1 MSNRDFILKIGG
13 KVDPSLTKSF
23 NQSSKE
29 VKKLSNHIKKVKD
42 INFAKGSE
50 EVRKLSDEM
59 KNLKTAS
66 REVSKLEEKSKKLE
80 TQFTQSRKTYSEQQ
94 RSLFE
99 LTKKTKDLK
108 NVLERTSNPTKKM
121 VSEFKKAKLA
131 EDKLRDSTDKER
143 KSLTDMM
150 RKMKSVKQES
160 NRYGKSQEELSRQI
174 SQVSKRQNTLARSN
188 EMTKR
193 YKEQIKLSKEMKK
206 ALHQENQER
215 FKKFRDSNKE
225 KGRNS
230 LYRGAGQAV
239 ALGLGVKFAIDDE
252 SAFADV
258 KKTTGLQ
265 GEEALK
271 FKRDIL
277 GATKDLPL
285 FNNQIYEIAAAA
297 GQAGIK
303 MNELTKFTKDTAMV
317 SVAFDL
323 DTGQAGEMLSTWRQ
337 SFKMTQGEVIELAD
351 KMNYLGAKI
360 KASPEQ
366 IAKLTTRIGSLGKIA
381 NFSEAETAALGGTL
395 IALGV
400 SDTGR
405 AATGLQKVF
414 TTLSAGASASG
425 DKLKALQKLGLD
437 PLNLSVELQDDAT
450 GTMFKV
456 FQRIKELD
464 KSEQLAVTK
473 QLFGEEALTTV
484 PLLTD
489 NLEFLGDNLKLV
501 KDKAG
506 YSGSSMSELQNKM
519 DTTSSSMKV
528 AIRSSRQ
535 LVMSFTSLMLPAIK
549 TTTKGITS
557 LTDGINSFTENH
569 PEMSKAVAYGVTGLV
584 GLRLASGGARLGLE
598 QVFKMKDDY
607 KAFMSAGKKIKEW
620 KQWGPVISNSKTKFK
635 SLFNGVKTHGGTAF
649 NFLTTNSKRSF
660 QAFKVGASVAGRKGA
675 DAFRLFT
682 QVGGTTFKTLGSGL
696 TSLGRSGM
704 ALLFSPWG
712 LAFVALA
719 GGVYLI
725 YKNWDKVKEGLVK
738 AKTKTIELWNTFKE
752 SPIGK
757 LFEYSPLGMWIKG
770 VKKLYGYW
778 KKIKGVKAK
787 EIPPLQQVKTLNLK
801 KDKHLRREKP
811 NSKSALSGNW
821 NGAAY
826 AKGGVVSNPHL
837 ALVGDGR
844 TPESIIPHD
853 GSKQS
858 KSLWYNAGSKLGMF
872 AGKGIPALASSVK
885 EKVLKTNIENK
896 IELKIDHN
904 PTFIGNMDNIG
915 ELLKNS
921 NEDLV
926 KLIEETLEKML
937 NKNTKLE
944 RRGSFD

>member
-1 MSNRDFILKIGG
+1 MSIRDFILKIGG
-13 KVDPSLTKSF
+13 KLDPSLTKSF

-29 VKKLSNHIKKVKD
+29 VKKLSDHMKKVKD

-50 EVRKLSDEM
+50 EVRKLSSEM
-59 KNLKTAS
+59 KNLKTTS
-66 REVSKLEEKSKKLE
+66 REISKLEEKSKKLE
-80 TQFTQSRKTYSEQQ
+80 TQFTQGRKTYSEQQ

-99 LTKKTKDLK
+99 MTKKTKDLK
-108 NVLERTSNPTKKM
+108 NALEKTSNPTKKM
-121 VSEFKKAKLA
+121 VNEFQKAKLA
-131 EDKLRDSTDKER
+131 EDKLRASTEKER

-160 NRYGKSQEELSRQI
+160 NKYGLSQEELSKQI
-174 SQVSKRQNTLARSN
+174 SKVSKQQNRLARDT
-188 EMTKR
+188 EITKMYEER
-193 YKEQIKLSKEMKK
+193 IKLSKEMKK

-230 LYRGAGQAV
+230 LYRGVGQAV
-239 ALGLGVKFAIDDE
+239 ALGVGVKFAIDDE

-265 GEEALK
+265 GKEALK

-277 GATKDLPL
+277 NATKELPL

-317 SVAFDL
+317 SVAFDM
-323 DTGQAGEMLSTWRQ
+323 DTDQAGDMLATWRQ
-337 SFKMTQGEVIELAD
+337 SFKMTQGEVVDLAD

-360 KASPEQ
+360 KASPAQ
-366 IAKLTTRIGSLGKIA
+366 IAELTTRIGSLGKIA

-395 IALGV
+395 VALGV

-437 PLNLSVELQDDAT
+437 PVDLSMELQDNAT

-456 FQRIKELD
+456 FQQIKELD

-489 NLEFLGDNLKLV
+489 NLKFLGDNLKLV
-501 KDKAG
+501 KDKSG
-506 YSGSSMSELQNKM
+506 YSGSSMSELKNKM
-519 DTTSSSMKV
+519 DTTASSMKV

-549 TTTKGITS
+549 STTTGITS

-569 PEMSKAVAYGVTGLV
+569 PGMSKAVAYGITGLV

-620 KQWGPVISNSKTKFK
+620 KQWGPVISGSKSKFN
-635 SLFNGVKTHGGTAF
+635 SLFTGIKTHGGTAF

-660 QAFKVGASVAGRKGA
+660 EAFKTGASIAGRKGA
-675 DAFRLFT
+675 DAFKLFT
-682 QVGGTTFKTLGSGL
+682 QVGGTAFKSLGSGMA
-696 TSLGRSGM
+696 SLGRSGM

-757 LFEYSPLGMWIKG
+757 IFEYSPLGMWIKG
-770 VKKLYGYW
+770 IKKLYGYW
-778 KKIKGVKAK
+778 KKIKGEKTNK
-787 EIPPLQQVKTLNLK
+787 IPPLQQIKRSNLIQNK
-801 KDKHLRREKP
+801 NPRRQ
-811 NSKSALSGNW
+811 NISSKSNLSGNW
-821 NGAAY
+821 TGPAY

-858 KSLWYNAGSKLGMF
+858 KDLWYNAGSKLGMF
-872 AGKGIPALASSVK
+872 AGKGIPAIASDVK

-896 IELKIDHN
+896 IEIKIDYN
-904 PTFIGNMDNIG
+904 PTIQGNIDNIT
-915 ELLKNS
+915 EILKNS
-921 NEDLV
+921 SEDLAKIV
-926 KLIEETLEKML
+926 EEIVEKTIS
-937 NKNTKLE
+937 KHAKLE
-944 RRGSFD
+944 RRVSFD

>member
-1 MSNRDFILKIGG
+1 MSNRNFILKIGG

-29 VKKLSNHIKKVKD
+29 VKKLSDHMKKVKD

-50 EVRKLSDEM
+50 EVKKLSNEM
-59 KNLKTAS
+59 KNLKTTS
-66 REVSKLEEKSKKLE
+66 REISKLEQKSKKLE
-80 TQFTQSRKTYSEQQ
+80 TQFTKGRKTYSEQQ

-99 LTKKTKDLK
+99 MTKKTKDLK
-108 NVLERTSNPTKKM
+108 KILERTSKPTKKM
-121 VSEFKKAKLA
+121 INEFKKAKLA
-131 EDKLRDSTDKER
+131 EDKLRASTDKER
-143 KSLTDMM
+143 KSLTDLM
-150 RKMKSVKQES
+150 RKMKSVKQET
-160 NRYGKSQEELSRQI
+160 NKYGRSQEELSKQI

-188 EMTKR
+188 EMAKR
-193 YKEQIKLSKEMKK
+193 YKEQIRLSKEMKK
-206 ALHQENQER
+206 ALYQENQER
-215 FKKFRDSNKE
+215 FKKFRASNKE

-230 LYRGAGQAV
+230 LYRGVGQAV
-239 ALGLGVKFAIDDE
+239 ALGVGVKFAIDDE

-265 GEEALK
+265 GKEALK

-277 GATKDLPL
+277 SATKELPL

-317 SVAFDL
+317 SVAFDME
-323 DTGQAGEMLSTWRQ
+323 TGQAGDMLATWRQ
-337 SFKMTQGEVIELAD
+337 SFKMTQGEVVDLAD

-360 KASPEQ
+360 KASPAQ
-366 IAKLTTRIGSLGKIA
+366 IAELTTRVGSLGKIA

-395 IALGV
+395 VALGV

-437 PLNLSVELQDDAT
+437 PVDLSIELQDNAT

-456 FQRIKELD
+456 FQQIKQLD

-473 QLFGEEALTTV
+473 QLFGEEALSTV

-489 NLEFLGDNLKLV
+489 NLKFLGENLKLV

-506 YSGSSMSELQNKM
+506 YSGSSMSELKNKM
-519 DTTSSSMKV
+519 DTTASSMKV

-549 TTTKGITS
+549 STTSGITS
-557 LTDGINSFTENH
+557 LTDGINSFTEEH
-569 PEMSKAVAYGVTGLV
+569 PQMSKALAYGITGLV

-607 KAFMSAGKKIKEW
+607 RAFMSAGKKIKEW
-620 KQWGPVISNSKTKFK
+620 KQWGPT
-635 SLFNGVKTHGGTAF
+635 FN
-649 NFLTTNSKRSF
+649 LITTNGKKSF
-660 QAFKVGASVAGRKGA
+660 QTLKAGASIAGTG
-675 DAFRLFT
+675 
-682 QVGGTTFKTLGSGL
+682 FKTLGNGII
-696 TSLGRSGM
+696 SLGKSGM

-712 LAFVALA
+712 IALAALA

-725 YKNWDKVKEGLVK
+725 YKNWDKVKEGLTK
-738 AKTKTIELWNTFKE
+738 TKTKTIELWNAFKE
-752 SPIGK
+752 SPISK
-757 LFEYSPLGMWIKG
+757 IFEYSPLGMWIKG
-770 VKKLYGYW
+770 IKKLYGYW
-778 KKIKGVKAK
+778 KKIKGEKDN
-787 EIPPLQQVKTLNLK
+787 EMPPLQQVKTLNLTQ
-801 KDKHLRREKP
+801 DKNGKRQNTSI
-811 NSKSALSGNW
+811 NSGLSGNW
-821 NGAAY
+821 NGPAY

-837 ALVGDGR
+837 ALVGDGK

-853 GSKQS
+853 GSGRS
-858 KSLWYNAGSKLGMF
+858 KNLWYNAGNKLGMF
-872 AGKGIPALASSVK
+872 AGKGIPALASTVK
-885 EKVLKTNIENK
+885 EKILKTNIENK
-896 IELKIDHN
+896 FEFNIENK
-904 PTFIGNMDNIG
+904 PTIIGNMENIG
-915 ELLKNS
+915 DLLKSS

-926 KLIEETLEKML
+926 KMIKKVVKETIAEGIKS
-937 NKNTKLE
+937 E
-944 RRGSFD
+944 RRMAFD

>member
-13 KVDPSLTKSF
+13 KLDPSLTKSF

-29 VKKLSNHIKKVKD
+29 VKKLSDHMKKVKD
-42 INFAKGSE
+42 INFAKNSE
-50 EVRKLSDEM
+50 EVRKLSSE
-59 KNLKTAS
+59 LKTLKTTS
-66 REVSKLEEKSKKLE
+66 REISKLEEKSKKLE
-80 TQFTQSRKTYSEQQ
+80 IQFTNGRKTYSEQQ

-108 NVLERTSNPTKKM
+108 NALEKTSQPTKKM
-121 VSEFKKAKLA
+121 VNEFQKAKLA
-131 EDKLRDSTDKER
+131 EDKLRASTEKER

-160 NRYGKSQEELSRQI
+160 NKYGKSQEELSKQI

-193 YKEQIKLSKEMKK
+193 YKEQIRLSKEMKK

-215 FKKFRDSNKE
+215 FKKFKKFRDSNKE

-230 LYRGAGQAV
+230 LYRGVGQAV
-239 ALGLGVKFAIDDE
+239 ALGVGVKFAIDDE

-265 GEEALK
+265 GKEALK

-277 GATKDLPL
+277 SATKELPL
-285 FNNQIYEIAAAA
+285 FNNQIYDIAAAA

-317 SVAFDL
+317 SVAFDM
-323 DTGQAGEMLSTWRQ
+323 DTGQAGDMLATWRQ
-337 SFKMTQGEVIELAD
+337 SFKMTQGEVVELAD

-360 KASPEQ
+360 KASPAQ
-366 IAKLTTRIGSLGKIA
+366 IAELTTRIGSLGKIA

-395 IALGV
+395 VALGV

-437 PLNLSVELQDDAT
+437 PVDLSMELQDNAT

-456 FQRIKELD
+456 FQQIKELD

-489 NLEFLGDNLKLV
+489 NLKFLGENLKLV
-501 KDKAG
+501 KDKSG
-506 YSGSSMSELQNKM
+506 YSGSSMSELKNKM
-519 DTTSSSMKV
+519 DTTASSMKV

-549 TTTKGITS
+549 STTTGITS

-569 PEMSKAVAYGVTGLV
+569 PGMSKAVAYGITGLV

-620 KQWGPVISNSKTKFK
+620 KQWGPVISGSKSKFK
-635 SLFNGVKTHGGTAF
+635 SLFTGIKIHGGTAF
-649 NFLTTNSKRSF
+649 NFLTTNSKKSF
-660 QAFKVGASVAGRKGA
+660 EALKAGASIAGTG
-675 DAFRLFT
+675 
-682 QVGGTTFKTLGSGL
+682 FKTLGNGML
-696 TSLGRSGM
+696 SLG
-704 ALLFSPWG
+704 
-712 LAFVALA
+712 
-719 GGVYLI
+719 
-725 YKNWDKVKEGLVK
+725 
-738 AKTKTIELWNTFKE
+738 
-752 SPIGK
+752 
-757 LFEYSPLGMWIKG
+757 
-770 VKKLYGYW
+770 
-778 KKIKGVKAK
+778 
-787 EIPPLQQVKTLNLK
+787 
-801 KDKHLRREKP
+801 
-811 NSKSALSGNW
+811 
-821 NGAAY
+821 
-826 AKGGVVSNPHL
+826 
-837 ALVGDGR
+837 
-844 TPESIIPHD
+844 
-853 GSKQS
+853 
-858 KSLWYNAGSKLGMF
+858 
-872 AGKGIPALASSVK
+872 
-885 EKVLKTNIENK
+885 
-896 IELKIDHN
+896 
-904 PTFIGNMDNIG
+904 
-915 ELLKNS
+915 
-921 NEDLV
+921 
-926 KLIEETLEKML
+926 
-937 NKNTKLE
+937 
-944 RRGSFD
+944 